1 MGTPPYRNWEVSK
14 TGMSICLSKS
24 RASKNQPVYH
34 HFTPLEYAAILRY
47 PCWRNPRVS
56 ESKSHS
62 LRLDLKW
69 ATCFRWRLKKSFT
82 TRNEIVCT
90 APLRIRFLS
99 MDHLCDSLA
108 MGWLAC
114 WRDCRSIYRTWCSD
128 WNVAHH
134 HGSDSAGLRE
144 YGWQRLCHHGI
155 GKKWPVTGGHH
166 RGVCSRHLYHV
177 LRLRMHHAPAVH
189 ENCSSCSGSF
199 HTLCYDSTHRDPGS
213 EYWEPGFLQSCLFA
227 FCTLGVWGKSVF
239 AREREREMFKKE
251 QGHQIH
257 SVKWSLQ
264 TCSHHG
270 ICRWFSPPLGF
281 GPNKTNGKC
290 QRCLE
295 NSFWQLDIDRF
306 QLNPSPWMGLR
317 AGACNSCEDHWP
329 SSVRLNSLGSSL
341 QLCFQLCAWK
351 NIKSVVWLRSRVWA
365 LNRGML
371 PVRLDLGISAWIH
384 HPQMID
390 RLPKFAVVEA
400 AGRDCLE
407 EKWW

>member
-1 MGTPPYRNWEVSK
+1 MVPSIILAVSRWGAPRCAPHLEFWLATPCKVWMDWEIP
-14 TGMSICLSKS
+14 TLNGNTLSKS
-24 RASKNQPVYH
+24 RVSKNQPVSH

-47 PCWRNPRVS
+47 PCWNPMVS

-69 ATCFRWRLKKSFT
+69 ATCFRWRLPVDWVLWDVKKRGFT
-82 TRNEIVCT
+82 RKNEIVCT

-114 WRDCRSIYRTWCSD
+114 WRDCRSIYRTWCSH

-134 HGSDSAGLRE
+134 HGADSAGLRE

-155 GKKWPVTGGHH
+155 GKKWPVPCGHH
-166 RGVCSRHLYHV
+166 RGVCSRHLYHA

-239 AREREREMFKKE
+239 AREREREREMFKKE

-306 QLNPSPWMGLR
+306 PSLELNWTRTQCMDGSQGWCLQQLWGPL
-317 AGACNSCEDHWP
+317 AI
-329 SSVRLNSLGSSL
+329 LGPFEFL
-341 QLCFQLCAWK
+341 GVLFAALFPTLCMK
-351 NIKSVVWLRSRVWA
+351 KHKK
-365 LNRGML
+365 RGMA
-371 PVRLDLGISAWIH
+371 S
-384 HPQMID
+384 
-390 RLPKFAVVEA
+390 
-400 AGRDCLE
+400 
-407 EKWW
+407 